1 MVCMRKVFCWDS
13 FTKSP
18 EEWLPL
24 PKLAERKPSV
34 DCGGFDKKSNIR
46 FSDKILQSV
55 QNYKSWTRIF
65 VWGNCSIFKVGN
77 TMMCMISKNQTWII
91 LITITRSKLYPNS
104 DKHENEHQLF
114 VGGPHCVSQS
124 LKPPGMSGTAHDHN
138 TQDKNNIVYEQICAY
153 ENVVTWPF

>member
-1 MVCMRKVFCWDS
+1 MF
-13 FTKSP
+13 
-18 EEWLPL
+18 
-24 PKLAERKPSV
+24 KL
-34 DCGGFDKKSNIR
+34 
-46 FSDKILQSV
+46 
-55 QNYKSWTRIF
+55 
-65 VWGNCSIFKVGN
+65 GN
-77 TMMCMISKNQTWII
+77 TIMCMISKNQTSNI

-138 TQDKNNIVYEQICAY
+138 TQDKNYIVYEQICAY